1 MTITD
6 ERREELIDWLRKA
19 EHPSPA
25 DAIWLEPDSA
35 RDILAMLREGAAI
48 PDHAAFVS
56 EVKAYMQKA
65 SSPPTITF
73 RPYEPPKPTLDQMP
87 EGEPHRCSY
96 NKGLSVQVVAA
107 RVGDEARR
115 VCASGGASTDCFTD
129 DMSRRDWALESFIV
143 LDASPP
149 QPETLA
155 DVPEDCWCLNADG
168 VIVWHRDG
176 AWQGISGISGT
187 GSKDKDSDYELSKSK
202 IARVLGY
209 PVLGGGE

>member
-65 SSPPTITF
+65 SIPPTITF
-73 RPYEPPKPTLDQMP
+73 RPYE
-87 EGEPHRCSY
+87 
-96 NKGLSVQVVAA
+96 
-107 RVGDEARR
+107 
-115 VCASGGASTDCFTD
+115 
-129 DMSRRDWALESFIV
+129 
-143 LDASPP
+143 PP

-155 DVPEDCWCLNADG
+155 DVPEDCWCLNVDG